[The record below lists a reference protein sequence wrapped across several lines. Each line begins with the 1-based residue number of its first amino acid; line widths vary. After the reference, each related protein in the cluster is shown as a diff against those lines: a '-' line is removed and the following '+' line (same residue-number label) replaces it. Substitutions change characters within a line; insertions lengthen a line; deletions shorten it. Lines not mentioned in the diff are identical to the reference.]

1 MLIGTRQRLCG
12 QRINLVVDDRSIEQV
27 STTKYLGVK
36 IDSHLLW
43 EQHIDFIVSKA
54 RSEVFAIREMM
65 PLPWHVTQTLYK
77 SLVQPLLDY
86 CDVAWTP
93 GTRKLIGKLERVQ
106 RLTARIILGAPRT
119 TRTDELYKT
128 INWPTLEQR
137 RKYHIAIHV
146 FKV

>member
-54 RSEVFAIREMM
+54 RSKVFAIREMM

-106 RLTARIILGAPRT
+106 RLAARIILGAPRT
-119 TRTDELYKT
+119 TRTYELANSGT
-128 INWPTLEQR
+128 
-137 RKYHIAIHV
+137 A
-146 FKV
+146 